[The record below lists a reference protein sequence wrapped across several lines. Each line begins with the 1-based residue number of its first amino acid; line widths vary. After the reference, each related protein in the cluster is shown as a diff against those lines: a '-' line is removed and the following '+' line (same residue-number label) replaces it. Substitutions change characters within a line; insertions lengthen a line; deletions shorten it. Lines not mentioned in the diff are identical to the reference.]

1 MIIIGYVSLNIYTLC
16 MSTLSQYLELKQKT
30 DTAKEVNEQSQ
41 AVYRKDMIYLFFKL
55 LLFAVLIGV
64 YMVFRPKGMTVP
76 MNLPKVEK
84 VIPKV

>member
-1 MIIIGYVSLNIYTLC
+1 

-41 AVYRKDMIYLFFKL
+41 AVYRKDLIYLFFKM
-55 LLFAVLIGV
+55 LLFAVLVGV
-64 YMVFRPKGMTVP
+64 YMLFRPKVITTLANIPKVDKVS
-76 MNLPKVEK
+76 KVEK